1 MSIELL
7 PEFIRENYE
16 LHEWKHSCAI
26 LKEDFPEEWKDII
39 SVLHEF
45 RLYKSWITNPG
56 GSKSKI
62 SEFLDSYLY
71 ERGWEE
77 KEFNTQV
84 VVDEHTMDTP
94 THKVDCFRNRVAIEI
109 EWNNK
114 DPFYDRDLN
123 NFRLLFDLRAIS
135 VGVIITRCDELQE
148 IFKELGRGSS
158 YGASTTHMSKLLP
171 RIEGGSGAGC
181 PLLVIGISKELYVED
196 E

>member
-7 PEFIRENYE
+7 PDFIRENYE
-16 LHEWKHSCAI
+16 VHEWKHSCAI
-26 LKEDFPEEWKDII
+26 LKEDFPEEWEDII

-56 GSKSKI
+56 GRKSQI
-62 SEFLDSYLY
+62 SESIDSYLY
-71 ERGWEE
+71 QRGWVE

-94 THKVDCFRNRVAIEI
+94 THKVDCFKNRVALEI

-135 VGVIITRCDELQE
+135 VGVIITRCDAL
-148 IFKELGRGSS
+148 S
-158 YGASTTHMSKLLP
+158 YKRYSKN
-171 RIEGGSGAGC
+171 
-181 PLLVIGISKELYVED
+181 
-196 E
+196 